1 MPTTTA
7 WVSSLLS
14 TFAVSGVSLIGLLA
28 LRLDASRLRRVTEPL
43 LGLGVGTLLGDAFIH
58 LIPSALAAAPASA
71 LAPSLGVLAG
81 MLLFF
86 ALDRLVRHR
95 VEARPHPRPAR
106 SELITL
112 NLVGDGV
119 HNFIDGVLIAAGYLV
134 SPAIG
139 LSTTVAVM
147 AHELPQEL
155 ADFAVLV
162 HGGLDARRAVA
173 VNLASASAAV
183 LGTLCTLAL
192 GAAAGPAL
200 TQVLIPVTAGGFVY
214 IATAQL
220 IPELRRDNRPGALAL
235 QLALMAI
242 GIALM
247 ASVAL
252 LE

>member
-1 MPTTTA
+1 MPSTTT

-14 TFAVSGVSLIGLLA
+14 TIAVSGVSLIGLLA
-28 LRLDASRLRRVTEPL
+28 LQLDRSRLRRLTDPL

-71 LAPSLGVLAG
+71 LAPSLWVLAG
-81 MLLFF
+81 VLLFF
-86 ALDRLVRHR
+86 ALDRVVRHR
-95 VEARPHPRPAR
+95 TEARTNPRSAR
-106 SELITL
+106 SELIAL

-119 HNFIDGVLIAAGYLV
+119 HNSIDGVLIAAGYLV

-173 VNLASASAAV
+173 VNLASASAAL
-183 LGTLCTLAL
+183 LGTLSTLAI
-192 GAAAGPAL
+192 GTAAGPPL
-200 TQVLIPVTAGGFVY
+200 IQMLIPVTAGGFVY

-242 GIALM
+242 GISLR
-247 ASVAL
+247 ASLAL